1 MASSLMPRGQV
12 KIKELKTILR
22 ALNIDPT
29 DEELDTLVEKC
40 DPTESGVFKYDALKE
55 VMEEKLK
62 EINTKEDLLIEL
74 NKISKN
80 QESMNNP

>member
-1 MASSLMPRGQV
+1 M
-12 KIKELKTILR
+12 
-22 ALNIDPT
+22 
-29 DEELDTLVEKC
+29 EKC